1 MPNNW
6 SIAVTHYNIT
16 TATSTVIT
24 DNFVSLPKA
33 TDTGSTEINSATLV
47 LSAPSGKF
55 ITTAPVISQFDR
67 IRILITDKDTNT
79 YNKVFD
85 VVKIIPSWT
94 KSEGVRV
101 TLVLQG
107 MEHHLQKINHIKPFF
122 YEGANEV
129 MEDIIDSYNNSKGT
143 LQPTLTSLSNG
154 LPTSNFTKNNY
165 DFAVSQDS
173 CHNRM
178 VETVDKLGASVDD
191 GGALDFYDLRF
202 TNSAADFTTLNASVF
217 SSGSP
222 TDGSEV
228 TITSTSSVNV
238 GESESGVDSITGTVV
253 HSWGAVD
260 QGSLPTDFSQFSS
273 AQRRFSL
280 YPRWVNTVDYV
291 ANSRVQEGTT
301 VYKCILAN
309 GPSGVGAQQPPNA
322 TYWTVRTPA
331 LDYGNLYTYS
341 PWTKSGANL
350 WKDGG
355 IDPTD
360 GNSSLE
366 IGQGFW
372 DGNVIVND
380 TEDDFFRTWVDV
392 RVSDPNPQP
401 SHITGSTP
409 LSKYLYEGTHFY
421 RGFRVLLQDNSAPA
435 GTWAGTDTNGKAYI
449 RSIIECVTP
458 GTATTAVWR
467 VIYEAVTN
475 NLVCTVRDEGI
486 VYKYSTGTSTWSSG
500 AMVTDGDH
508 VHPYTS
514 LSNVSGKP
522 GDGDGTFTT
531 NTNSGIQA
539 RYDFNS
545 GDLLR
550 SATQDHMCG
559 AWLNFTFPYPAAKIN
574 GTINVGF
581 WYGGGIT
588 GRDSVCEPATFDT
601 QNMHL
606 THDGYR
612 GFNAQDDSSE
622 DFGQVSSIDFWM
634 KFHFQS
640 QVPIAPSWVTVEA
653 ANFVVTCMLI
663 DTDDNVVSQ
672 DFTIPFNNQWD
683 EYKVPISGFK
693 IYRGR
698 KPLES
703 LIGSIVI
710 PKELHI
716 SNIFRWRNVKQII
729 FQTKE
734 SYDTQGRYVDSD
746 ILGNRYTGGVGESG
760 IPNPAMTDRRID
772 LTIDALHFTKP
783 LLVNTGQDTSR
794 CIENEFI
801 ERPEI
806 MDYFQ
811 LKNDAK
817 AELEKRKWQHVEFDI
832 TTSGSADIDFGDYFF
847 YENENLIA
855 DAFETSSGS
864 DKIKLVAKHVEY
876 SITKPVNGKGGFL
889 RRILGVR
896 RFE

>member
-6 SIAVTHYNIT
+6 TVAITHYDIGT
-16 TATSTVIT
+16 TTETVIT
-24 DNFVSLPKA
+24 ENFVSLPKA
-33 TDTGSTEINSATLV
+33 TDTGNEEINSATLV
-47 LSAPSGKF
+47 LSAPLGKF
-55 ITTAPVISQFDR
+55 ITTTPVISQFDR
-67 IRILITDKDTNT
+67 IRIVITDIGTNE

-101 TLVLQG
+101 TLALQG
-107 MEHHLQKINHIKPFF
+107 MEHHLQKINHVKPFF
-122 YEGANEV
+122 YEGGSETF
-129 MEDIIDSYNNSKGT
+129 EDIVTLYNASKGST
-143 LQPTLTSLSNG
+143 QPTLTSATNS
-154 LPTSNFTKNNY
+154 LPNANFSVNNY
-165 DFAVSQDS
+165 DFAVNQDS

-178 VETVDKLGASVDD
+178 LSIIDKLGASVDD

-202 TNSAADFTTLNASVF
+202 TNSNANFTTLASNVF

-222 TDGSEV
+222 TSGSEV
-228 TITSTSSVNV
+228 TITETSSVNV

-260 QGSLPTDFSQFSS
+260 QGSLPIDYSQFKS
-273 AQRRFSL
+273 AQRRFKF
-280 YPRWVNTVDYV
+280 YPKWVNTVDYLV
-291 ANSRVQEGTT
+291 NSIVQDGDT

-309 GPSGVGAQQPPNA
+309 GPSGVGAKDPPNA
-322 TYWTVRTPA
+322 TYWTVRTAA
-331 LDYGNLYTYS
+331 LDFGEVYTYS
-341 PWTKSGANL
+341 PWTQGQAAA

-355 IDPTD
+355 CDPTN
-360 GNSSLE
+360 GNSSAE
-366 IGQGFW
+366 IGQSFW
-372 DGNVIVND
+372 DNNVIVND
-380 TEDDFFRTWVDV
+380 TEDSFFRTWVDV
-392 RVSDPNPQP
+392 RVSASTPDPTD
-401 SHITGSTP
+401 ITGSAT

-421 RGFRVLLQDNSAPA
+421 RGFRVLLQANSAPT
-435 GTWAGTDTNGKAYI
+435 GTWAGSDTAGKAFI
-449 RSIIECVTP
+449 QSVMECVTA

-467 VIYEAVTN
+467 VIYEATTD

-486 VYKYSTGTSTWSSG
+486 TYTYATGASTWSAG

-508 VHPYTS
+508 LHPYTS
-514 LSNVSGKP
+514 LTNVSGIP
-522 GDGDGTFTT
+522 NAGDGTYTL
-531 NTNSGIQA
+531 NTSSAIQA

-545 GDLLR
+545 WDSVR
-550 SATQDHMCG
+550 SATDDHRCG

-574 GTINVGF
+574 GSSLVGSL
-581 WYGGGIT
+581 YGGSVSS
-588 GRDSVCEPATFDT
+588 RDSVCEPATFDT

-612 GFNAQDDSSE
+612 GFNAPSDSSE

-634 KFHFQS
+634 NFNYQS
-640 QVPIAPSWVTVEA
+640 EIPAAGFTTVEA
-653 ANFVVTCMLI
+653 ANFIITCSLI
-663 DTDDNVVSQ
+663 DTEDNVVSQ
-672 DFTIPFNNQWD
+672 DFTIKFNNQWD
-683 EYKVPISGFK
+683 EYKLPISGFN

-703 LIGSIVI
+703 LISSIVI
-710 PKELHI
+710 PKELNI

-734 SYDTQGRYVDSD
+734 SYDTQGRYAETDL
-746 ILGNRYTGGVGESG
+746 LGNRYIGTVTVAG
-760 IPNPAMTDRRID
+760 IPLILKTGRRID
-772 LTIDALHFTKP
+772 MTIDALHFTKP

-801 ERPEI
+801 EKPEI
-806 MDYFQ
+806 MDYHQ

-832 TTSGSADIDFGDYFF
+832 TTAGAADINYGDFFI
-847 YENENLIA
+847 YENSNLIA
-855 DAFETSSGS
+855 DAFEISSGS
-864 DKIKLVAKHVEY
+864 NTIQLVAKHIEY

-896 RFE
+896 RFV